1 MANQENRT
9 VEIVNQK
16 LLFESGTEVVGVAGK
31 TAYILQ
37 SQTSDEVHYNQSLHE
52 GSGLSRQYA
61 EKALQVECGVKNKDN
76 EQSYKIQV
84 HHGNYAVNA
93 DRGAVLIKGK
103 TICLEAEDITL
114 KAKNTI
120 TIGNK
125 NRTTDQISLNA
136 RKIQVSRNNGN
147 LGDWMKISDKFK
159 GFASSFVSNSLG
171 NIGPSAMGGTSLAS
185 LAKTAAKT
193 YATGALGPVGGELA
207 GAVIDEYTS

>member
-61 EKALQVECGVKNKDN
+61 EKTLQVEC
-76 EQSYKIQV
+76 YKIQV

-125 NRTTDQISLNA
+125 NRTTDQINLNA

-147 LGDWMKISDKFK
+147 LGDWMKISDKYK

-171 NIGPSAMGGTSLAS
+171 NIGASAMGGTSLSS
-185 LAKTAAKT
+185 LAKTAAT
-193 YATGALGPVGGELA
+193 AYGGPVAGIAAETLVNELQN
-207 GAVIDEYTS
+207 

>member
-9 VEIVNQK
+9 CDVLNQK
-16 LLFESGTEVVGVAGK
+16 LIIESGSEVVGYAGK
-31 TAYILQ
+31 TAYIMESRTEDNVLW
-37 SQTSDEVHYNQSLHE
+37 NQSLHE

-84 HHGNYAVNA
+84 HHGNYTVNA

-103 TICLEAEDITL
+103 SICLEAEDITL
-114 KAKNTI
+114 KAKSTI

-125 NRTTDQISLNA
+125 NRTTDQINLNA

-159 GFASSFVSNSLG
+159 AFASSYVNNKLG
-171 NIGPSAMGGTSLAS
+171 SIGASALGGGGLKG
-185 LAKTAAKT
+185 LAKTGLKA
-193 YATGALGPVGGELA
+193 YANTVVPGG
-207 GAVIDEYTS
+207 GMAVDAFL

>member
-103 TICLEAEDITL
+103 SICLEAEDITL

-125 NRTTDQISLNA
+125 NRTTDQINLNA

-147 LGDWMKISDKFK
+147 LGDWMRISDKYK

-171 NIGPSAMGGTSLAS
+171 NIGASAMGGTSLSS
-185 LAKTAAKT
+185 LAKAAATA
-193 YATGALGPVGGELA
+193 YAGPVGG
-207 GAVIDEYTS
+207 AVAETVALILCHPEPS